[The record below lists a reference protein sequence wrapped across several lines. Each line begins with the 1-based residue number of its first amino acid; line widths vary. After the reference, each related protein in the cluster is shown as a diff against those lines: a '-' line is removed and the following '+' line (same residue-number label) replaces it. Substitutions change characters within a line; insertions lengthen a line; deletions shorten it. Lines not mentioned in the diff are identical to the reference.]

1 MEWFEAILLGLLQG
15 LTEFLPVSSSGHLQ
29 IGKELLGIDSG
40 GDLVF
45 EVVVHAATVLS
56 TIVVFRRQIWGL
68 LKSLFVKDGLF
79 RSIAHPSKFND
90 GTDYV
95 LKICVSMIP
104 VFIVGMFFKDAV
116 EGIFGSSIYVVA
128 GALLVTALLL
138 LLSDNAS
145 RLKFFG
151 RRSCCKYKAPIV
163 TAGSPHTSCEQMP
176 EPQSSGAEGKENAC
190 DAVGKSGKG
199 DAAGA
204 RNGISYW
211 QAFVVGLGQAVA
223 VLPGL
228 SRSGAT
234 IATGLLCGVKRD
246 VIAQFSFLMVLVP
259 ILGEA
264 FLEIVGGEMAA
275 STVGALPL
283 VLGFVSAFIAGLFA
297 CKVMI
302 ALVKKTKLGW
312 FTLYCAVVAVLI
324 FIFA

>member
-29 IGKELLGIDSG
+29 IGKELLGIKNS

-56 TIVVFRRQIWGL
+56 TIVVFRKQIWKL

-95 LKICVSMIP
+95 LKILLSMIP

-116 EGIFGSSIYVVA
+116 EGLFGSSIHVVA
-128 GALLVTALLL
+128 GALLVTAALL
-138 LLSDNAS
+138 LLSDNAG
-145 RLKFFG
+145 KIFG
-151 RRSCCKYKAPIV
+151 RCCRRCK
-163 TAGSPHTSCEQMP
+163 C
-176 EPQSSGAEGKENAC
+176 AEA
-190 DAVGKSGKG
+190 DAVSDKG
-199 DAAGA
+199 R

-211 QAFVVGLGQAVA
+211 QAFVVGLGQAIA
-223 VLPGL
+223 VIPGL
-228 SRSGAT
+228 SRSGTT

-246 VIAQFSFLMVLVP
+246 VVAQFSFLMVLIP

-264 FLEIVGGEMAA
+264 FLEIVGGDMAS

-283 VLGFVSAFIAGLFA
+283 VLGFISAFVAGLFA

-312 FTLYCAVVAVLI
+312 FALYCAVVAVLI

>member
-29 IGKELLGIDSG
+29 IGKELLGIETS

-56 TIVVFRRQIWGL
+56 TIVVFRKQIWEL

-95 LKICVSMIP
+95 LKILLSMIP

-116 EGIFGSSIYVVA
+116 EGLFGSSIHVVA
-128 GALLVTALLL
+128 GALLVTAALL
-138 LLSDNAS
+138 LLSDNAG
-145 RLKFFG
+145 KIFG
-151 RRSCCKYKAPIV
+151 RCCRRCK
-163 TAGSPHTSCEQMP
+163 C
-176 EPQSSGAEGKENAC
+176 AEA
-190 DAVGKSGKG
+190 DAVSDKG
-199 DAAGA
+199 R

-211 QAFVVGLGQAVA
+211 QAFVVGLGQAIA
-223 VLPGL
+223 VIPGL
-228 SRSGAT
+228 SRSGTT

-246 VIAQFSFLMVLVP
+246 VVAQFSFLMVLIP

-264 FLEIVGGEMAA
+264 FLEIVGGDMAS

-283 VLGFVSAFIAGLFA
+283 VLGFISAFVAGLFA

-312 FTLYCAVVAVLI
+312 FALYCAVVAVLI